1 MTTEVSMNPSNFQIN
16 QLKIAVLAGGIGDE
30 RDISIQSGKYIAE
43 SLKQTGANVITADIT
58 PQNMDVL
65 DNIDIDVFFITLHGK
80 FGEDGQ
86 LQQILE
92 DKSLTYTGSGP
103 KASELAFDK
112 TAAKNAFENA
122 GIKTPPAIQFDQNAD
137 LNQLEEKLLKFSD
150 KYVIKPQKQGSSVG
164 ITITED
170 IKHAIEVTQQTQKQ
184 FGDCIIEKFIPGRE
198 ITVGIIVR
206 QTLPIIEI
214 KTKTCFYDY
223 HAKYLDDQTEYLFD
237 TIKDP
242 DTISK
247 INSAALD
254 CFDAL
259 GCRGFARVDFI
270 LADDNTPYCLEV
282 NTIPGFTSHSLLPKA
297 AKKIGISMSNLC
309 LKIIEQALET
319 KKINAVH

>member
-1 MTTEVSMNPSNFQIN
+1 MTTEVSMNPSSFQIN

-30 RDISIQSGKYIAE
+30 RDISIQSGKYVAE
-43 SLKQTGANVITADIT
+43 SLKKTGANVITADIT

-65 DNIDIDVFFITLHGK
+65 DNTDINVFFIALHGK
-80 FGEDGQ
+80 FGEDGR

-103 KASELAFDK
+103 KTSELAFDK

-122 GIKTPPAIQFDQNAD
+122 GIKTPPALQFDQNEN

-170 IKHAIEVTQQTQKQ
+170 IKYAIEAAQQTQKQ

-214 KTKTCFYDY
+214 KTKTPFYDY

-242 DTISK
+242 DTIGK
-247 INSAALD
+247 KNSAALD

-297 AKKIGISMSNLC
+297 AENAGISMSSLC
-309 LKIIEQALET
+309 EKIIQTAVQT
-319 KKINAVH
+319 KKLDPVP

>member
-1 MTTEVSMNPSNFQIN
+1 MNPSNFQIN

-30 RDISIQSGKYIAE
+30 RDISIQSGKYVAE

-65 DNIDIDVFFITLHGK
+65 DNTDIDVFFIALHGK

-122 GIKTPPAIQFDQNAD
+122 GIKTPPALQFDQNAD
-137 LNQLEEKLLKFSD
+137 LNQLKEKLLNFAQ

-170 IKHAIEVTQQTQKQ
+170 IKHAIEAAQETQKH

-198 ITVGIIVR
+198 ITVGIIAR

-214 KTKTCFYDY
+214 KTKTPFYDY

-242 DTISK
+242 GTISK

-259 GCRGFARVDFI
+259 RCRGFARADFI
-270 LADDNTPYCLEV
+270 LANDNTPYCLEV

-297 AKKIGISMSNLC
+297 AENAGISMSSLC
-309 LKIIEQALET
+309 EKIIQTAVQT
-319 KKINAVH
+319 KKLDPVP

>member
-1 MTTEVSMNPSNFQIN
+1 MNPSNFQIN

-30 RDISIQSGKYIAE
+30 RDISIQSGKYVAE
-43 SLKQTGANVITADIT
+43 SLKKTGANVITADIT

-65 DNIDIDVFFITLHGK
+65 DNTDIDVFFIALHGK

-122 GIKTPPAIQFDQNAD
+122 GVKTPPAIQFDQNTD
-137 LNQLEEKLLKFSD
+137 LNQLGEKLLNFAQ

-170 IKHAIEVTQQTQKQ
+170 IKHAIEAAQQTQKQ

-214 KTKTCFYDY
+214 KTKTPFYDY

-259 GCRGFARVDFI
+259 RCRGFARVDFI

-297 AKKIGISMSNLC
+297 AENAGISMSSLC
-309 LKIIEQALET
+309 EKIIQTAVQT
-319 KKINAVH
+319 KKLNPVP

>member
-1 MTTEVSMNPSNFQIN
+1 MDPSNFQIN
-16 QLKIAVLAGGIGDE
+16 QFKIAVLAGGIGDE

-43 SLKQTGANVITADIT
+43 SLKQAGANVITADIT
-58 PQNMDVL
+58 PQNMGVL
-65 DNIDIDVFFITLHGK
+65 DNTDIDVFFIALHGK

-103 KASELAFDK
+103 RASELAFDK
-112 TAAKNAFENA
+112 TAAKNALENA
-122 GIKTPPAIQFDQNAD
+122 GIKTPPAIQFDQNTD
-137 LNQLEEKLLKFSD
+137 LNQLEENLLKFSD

-164 ITITED
+164 ITITQD
-170 IKHAIEVTQQTQKQ
+170 IKHAIEAAQQTQKQ
-184 FGDCIIEKFIPGRE
+184 FGDCIIEKFIPGHE

-214 KTKTCFYDY
+214 KTKTPFYDY
-223 HAKYLDDQTEYLFD
+223 HAKYLDDQTEYLFG
-237 TIKDP
+237 TIKD
-242 DTISK
+242 TENISK

-270 LADDNTPYCLEV
+270 LADDNTPYALEV

-297 AKKIGISMSNLC
+297 AKKAGISMSSLC
-309 LKIIEQALET
+309 EKIIRTAVQT
-319 KKINAVH
+319 KKFDLVP

>member
-1 MTTEVSMNPSNFQIN
+1 MDPSNFQIN
-16 QLKIAVLAGGIGDE
+16 QFKIAVLAGGIGDE

-43 SLKQTGANVITADIT
+43 SLKQAGANVITADIT
-58 PQNMDVL
+58 PQNMGVL
-65 DNIDIDVFFITLHGK
+65 DNTDIDVFFIALHGK

-103 KASELAFDK
+103 RASELAFDK

-122 GIKTPPAIQFDQNAD
+122 GIKTPPAIQFDQNTD
-137 LNQLEEKLLKFSD
+137 LNQLEENLLKFSD

-164 ITITED
+164 ITITQD
-170 IKHAIEVTQQTQKQ
+170 IKHAIEAAQQTQKQ
-184 FGDCIIEKFIPGRE
+184 FGDCIIEKFIPGHE

-214 KTKTCFYDY
+214 KTKTPFYDY
-223 HAKYLDDQTEYLFD
+223 HAKYLDDQTEYLFG
-237 TIKDP
+237 TIKD
-242 DTISK
+242 TENISK

-270 LADDNTPYCLEV
+270 LADDNTPYALEV

-297 AKKIGISMSNLC
+297 AKKAGISMSSLC
-309 LKIIEQALET
+309 EKIIRTAVQT
-319 KKINAVH
+319 KKFDLVP

>member
-1 MTTEVSMNPSNFQIN
+1 MTTEVSMNPSNSQIN

-43 SLKQTGANVITADIT
+43 AIKKTGANVITADIT

-65 DNIDIDVFFITLHGK
+65 DNTDIDVFFIALHGK

-112 TAAKNAFENA
+112 TPAKNAFENA
-122 GIKTPPAIQFDQNAD
+122 GVSTPAAIQFDQNTN
-137 LNQLEEKLLKFSD
+137 LNQLEENLLNFAQ

-170 IKHAIEVTQQTQKQ
+170 IKYAIEAAQQTQKQ

-214 KTKTCFYDY
+214 KTKNPFYDY

-247 INSAALD
+247 INSVALD

-297 AKKIGISMSNLC
+297 AENAGIPMSSLC
-309 LKIIEQALET
+309 EKIIQTAVQT
-319 KKINAVH
+319 KKLDPVP

>member
-43 SLKQTGANVITADIT
+43 SIKQTGATVITADIT

-65 DNIDIDVFFITLHGK
+65 DNTDIDVFFIALHGK

-122 GIKTPPAIQFDQNAD
+122 GVKTPPAIQFDQNTD
-137 LNQLEEKLLKFSD
+137 LNQLGEKLLNFAQ

-170 IKHAIEVTQQTQKQ
+170 IKYAIEAAQQTQKQ

-214 KTKTCFYDY
+214 KTKTPFYDY

-259 GCRGFARVDFI
+259 RCRGFARVDFI

-297 AKKIGISMSNLC
+297 AENAGISMSSLC
-309 LKIIEQALET
+309 EKIIQTAVQT
-319 KKINAVH
+319 KKLNPVP